1 MIEINLSIQNI
12 LDGRGIEI
20 AIIGMLVVF
29 TALILISAFIALLPS
44 VLRIVNLIYPVK
56 DSGFLSECPD
66 TPEDE
71 VLLQSVLFYTL
82 LKLGSKFMK
91 IKKQRGK
98 MFYCISTLVKTMHF
112 QCKAFSCFFKFVDNK
127 LIKNGYVN
135 YTVFSLRVYSP
146 SE

>member
-56 DSGFLSECPD
+56 DSGFLSERPD

-71 VLLQSVLFYTL
+71 VLAAIGSVLHAAE
-82 LKLGSKFMK
+82 
-91 IKKQRGK
+91 IGK
-98 MFYCISTLVKTMHF
+98 
-112 QCKAFSCFFKFVDNK
+112 
-127 LIKNGYVN
+127 
-135 YTVFSLRVYSP
+135 
-146 SE
+146 

>member
-56 DSGFLSECPD
+56 DSGFLSERPD

-71 VLLQSVLFYTL
+71 VLAAIGSVLHAAEI
-82 LKLGSKFMK
+82 G
-91 IKKQRGK
+91 
-98 MFYCISTLVKTMHF
+98 
-112 QCKAFSCFFKFVDNK
+112 K
-127 LIKNGYVN
+127 LIRGN
-135 YTVFSLRVYSP
+135 
-146 SE
+146 